1 MTRGAVFAEAH
12 QESDG
17 CTESLIV
24 GKPGGML
31 RKKVVLATALRRE
44 GLDPRVAPELQANRD
59 RKDLPEIKATLDR
72 QGSQVIQAVVARKVI
87 LEDVV
92 GAEVALHKKVV

>member
-1 MTRGAVFAEAH
+1 MQKRTRKVMV
-12 QESDG
+12 

-24 GKPGGML
+24 GNPGGVL
-31 RKKVVLATALRRE
+31 RKKVVLATALRTE

-59 RKDLPEIKATLDR
+59 RKDLPEIKEKLEC

-87 LEDVV
+87 LEDVA
-92 GAEVALHKKVV
+92 GAEVALHKKVL